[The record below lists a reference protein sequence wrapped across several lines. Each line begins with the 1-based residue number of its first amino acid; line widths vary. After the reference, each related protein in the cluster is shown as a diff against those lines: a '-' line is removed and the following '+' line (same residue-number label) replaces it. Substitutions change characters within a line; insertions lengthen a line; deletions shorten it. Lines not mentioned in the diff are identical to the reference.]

1 MIVCHCTAV
10 SDRTVAQAIAAGAR
24 DEFDVARA
32 CGAGSI
38 CGGCVPT
45 VSRLLRSCG
54 GGPVEAGHVEAVE
67 AVEALQVRPALS
79 LPRPHV

>member
-1 MIVCHCTAV
+1 VIVCHCTAV

-45 VSRLLRSCG
+45 VSRLLRTAGSNPVAAG
-54 GGPVEAGHVEAVE
+54 GTEGGSVIVASSP
-67 AVEALQVRPALS
+67 QV
-79 LPRPHV
+79 